1 MGTRLIYA
9 GIDEAGYGPLLG
21 PLCVGMSVLEVRG
34 WDGGGGAG
42 RPDVWGLLSPAVV
55 REVREAGASGVVVN
69 DSKRVKVSGSA
80 KRHPL
85 EFLERG
91 ILSVASCMGRV
102 CASDADV
109 YGVLGV
115 SRGGAGASWYGGD
128 RVPVPLAS
136 TAEQIGLAGARLR
149 GACERGGVSF
159 EALRCCVCDEGRFND
174 EVRKGALKSEISF
187 ARVAALMR
195 EVWDR
200 FGDDAGLDSHGP
212 RMVVDRQGGRIG
224 YARPLARV
232 FGGAEITAL
241 MEHPEAS
248 VYDIREG
255 SRRMRVTFSVGADGD
270 HFPVALAS
278 MCAKFVRELAMMRFN
293 RYWCGRITE
302 LKPTAGY
309 GSDAKRWLSDVSGV
323 ISEEERAALRRLA

>member
-1 MGTRLIYA
+1 
-9 GIDEAGYGPLLG
+9 
-21 PLCVGMSVLEVRG
+21 
-34 WDGGGGAG
+34 
-42 RPDVWGLLSPAVV
+42 V

-115 SRGGAGASWYGGD
+115 VRGGAGASWYGGD
-128 RVPVPLAS
+128 RVAVPMAS

-159 EALRCCVCDEGRFND
+159 ESVRCCVCDEGRFND

-200 FGDDAGLDSHGP
+200 YGDDAGLDEHGP
-212 RMVVDRQGGRIG
+212 RVVVDRQGGRIG
-224 YARPLARV
+224 YVRPLARV

-255 SRRMRVTFSVGADGD
+255 ARRMRVTFSVGADGD

-278 MCAKFVRELAMMRFN
+278 MCAKFVREMAMMRFN
-293 RYWCGRITE
+293 RYWCGRIAE

-309 GSDAKRWLSDVSGV
+309 GSDAKRWLGDVSGV